1 MMLNQIKQITTSQDN
16 ATPNIKPPMRILM
29 MTSLL
34 LHARDKN
41 QVLNLSS
48 LLVIMKVMM
57 VTMTMMMKIMMLT
70 LMMLIK
76 MMMMTMTGMTMIK
89 CDKNEN
95 L

>member
-1 MMLNQIKQITTSQDN
+1 MMLNQIKQITTGQDN
-16 ATPNIKPPMRILM
+16 STPNIQPPMRILM

-48 LLVIMKVMM
+48 LLVVMKV
-57 VTMTMMMKIMMLT
+57 TMM
-70 LMMLIK
+70 
-76 MMMMTMTGMTMIK
+76 MTGMTIIK

-95 L
+95 E

>member
-1 MMLNQIKQITTSQDN
+1 MLNQIKQITTGQDD
-16 ATPNIKPPMRILM
+16 ATPNIKPLMRILM

-41 QVLNLSS
+41 QVLNLLS
-48 LLVIMKVMM
+48 LLVVMKVMM
-57 VTMTMMMKIMMLT
+57 TMTIIMKIMMMT
-70 LMMLIK
+70 LIKLIK

-95 L
+95 E